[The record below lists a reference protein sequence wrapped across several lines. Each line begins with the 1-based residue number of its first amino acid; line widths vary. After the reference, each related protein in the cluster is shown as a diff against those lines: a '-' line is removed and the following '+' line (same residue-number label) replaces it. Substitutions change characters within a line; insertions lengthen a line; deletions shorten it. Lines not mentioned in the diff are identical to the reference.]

1 MLHKRN
7 EMSNGSQEI
16 QKHPLIHPNLMI
28 FIRFILINLALTF
41 IYRVIFLVTYLGLFN
56 GTTFLGVLL
65 SFIHGLRFDISNI
78 FLVHTIVFI
87 ALFLPGRIFLTKTF
101 YLVIK
106 IIFFISI
113 CLQISIMT
121 IDLIYYAHV
130 NTHLAEDIL
139 KIEHDIWSMLRIV
152 FTSYIGFIVGFLV
165 SLVPL
170 WLLFSK
176 LLKSEPPERG
186 TIGGRKE
193 KALLQLGRSL
203 IYIFL
208 LIIVATFSIRGGLQ
222 SKPLRVSHA
231 FINDRIIL
239 GHLTLNGVFTI
250 IQVVLSP
257 GGVLDVEYEEDVAI
271 DTVRNLVR
279 DTKTEFLD
287 NEYPMLR
294 KHKGEQSE
302 GKAPNVVILIME
314 SWSAH
319 AVGAL
324 GSKYDVTPFF
334 DKLSKEGFLFTNF
347 YSVGQRS
354 TDGAMSIL
362 YSFPS
367 FSRLTTVGR
376 VYEQNQMIGIGNIL
390 KQEGYSTIF
399 ICGAKRGSMGL
410 DSFAAR
416 AGFDRYIAKDNFDL
430 PKEYFDEWGVFDEYA
445 FERAHEEFTQM
456 KKPFLGVVYTL
467 NPHTPFAVPSK
478 KFEKVT
484 DDKNAPFLNAL
495 YYCDWA
501 LENFFK
507 LARQSEYFSNTLF
520 IIVADHTEGLHGQS
534 ALDLYRIPCLFYF
547 PGKITPGIDSNP
559 GSQLDILPSIVD
571 VLGLNSTHSSFGRSL
586 FTPGRRYALF
596 SRGNILGW
604 VKNDHV
610 LLHTIQSPIGFYDFR
625 TDTTFSKDLLEEKPS
640 MAKDHEKELF
650 SLLKSATVLLQSNR
664 IAPLK
669 Y

>member
-1 MLHKRN
+1 M

-16 QKHPLIHPNLMI
+16 KRHPLIHPNLMI
-28 FIRFILINLALTF
+28 FIRFILINLALLF
-41 IYRVIFLVTYLGLFN
+41 IYRVIFLVAYLKLFD

-65 SFIHGLRFDISNI
+65 SFIHGLRFDISII
-78 FLVHTIVFI
+78 FLIHTIVFI

-101 YLVIK
+101 YLVVK
-106 IIFFISI
+106 ILFFISI

-121 IDLIYYAHV
+121 IDLLYYAHV
-130 NTHLAEDIL
+130 NTRLAEDIL

-176 LLKSEPPERG
+176 LLQSEPPERG
-186 TIGGRKE
+186 TIGGKKE
-193 KALLQLGRSL
+193 KALLRLGRSL
-203 IYIFL
+203 IYILL
-208 LIIVATFSIRGGLQ
+208 LIIVAIFSIRGGFQ

-250 IQVVLSP
+250 TQAVLSP
-257 GGVLDVEYEEDVAI
+257 GGLLDVEYEEDVAI
-271 DTVRNLVR
+271 STVRNLVR

-287 NEYPMLR
+287 NGYPMLR
-294 KHKGEQSE
+294 KHKGEQRE
-302 GKAPNVVILIME
+302 AKAPNVVILIME

-334 DKLSKEGFLFTNF
+334 DKLSKEGYLFKSF
-347 YSVGQRS
+347 FSVGQRS
-354 TDGAMSIL
+354 TDGAVSIL

-376 VYEQNQMIGIGNIL
+376 VYEQNQMIGIGSIL
-390 KQEGYSTIF
+390 KQEGYATIF
-399 ICGAKRGSMGL
+399 ICGARRGSMGL

-430 PKEYFDEWGVFDEYA
+430 PKESFDEWGVFDEYA
-445 FERAHEEFTQM
+445 FERAHEEFNQM
-456 KKPFLGVVYTL
+456 QEPFLGVVYTL

-478 KFEKVT
+478 RFERIK

-495 YYCDWA
+495 HYSDWT

-507 LARQSEYFSNTLF
+507 QARKSDYFSNTLF
-520 IIVADHTEGLHGQS
+520 VIVADHTEGLHGQS

-547 PGKITPGIDSNP
+547 PGKITPGINSNP

-571 VLGLNSTHSSFGRSL
+571 VLGLSSIHSSFGRSL
-586 FTPGRRYALF
+586 FTQGKRYALF
-596 SRGNILGW
+596 ARGNILGW
-604 VKNDHV
+604 VRNDHV
-610 LLHTIQSPIGFYDFR
+610 LLHTIQSPVGLYNFR

-640 MAKDHEKELF
+640 MVKDHEKELF
-650 SLLKSATVLLQSNR
+650 SLLKSATALLLSNR
-664 IAPLK
+664 IAPIN
-669 Y
+669 